1 MPDENQS
8 SVKKQGFNPSFQKP
22 AGSRPV
28 NQGNFQPKFSSG
40 SFNKPLDKPGPPLGT
55 KPSWSSTPV
64 QTKPF
69 GQQSPVGQPQSEPP
83 ISPPKPSFGS
93 QETTFKRGF
102 EPQGIL
108 SNQRP
113 QQSFQKPA
121 VPPFSSSPEIKK
133 PDFEKKEPL
142 SVPSS
147 APWEKQEPV
156 LETKPPEIKQ
166 EPFKDIPLSSS
177 KEATMAELTA
187 EESSGKGG
195 LKKILPF
202 LLIFILLVLAGL
214 AIYKFVLPRFQK
226 PKEVTLTYWGLW
238 ESEATMKGVI
248 DEWEKKNLHIKVNY
262 IQQSPKEYR
271 ERLQSALAR
280 NQGPDI
286 FRYHISWMPMLKNE
300 VAPIPSD
307 VMTTADFESTYYPVI
322 KENLRLGTSYVGLP
336 LGIDTLALFYNED
349 IFQAA
354 GKTPPTSWDQLRQT
368 AIELTTHDES
378 GRIQTAGVAL
388 GTTSNVEHWSDIL
401 GLMMLQ
407 NGVDLAN
414 PTSQLAQDALI
425 YYTIFNKTDNVW
437 NETLPS
443 STIAFA
449 TGKVA
454 MYFGYSWDIFELKNI
469 NPNLKFKVVEIPQL
483 PDTEVNWAS
492 FWVEG
497 VSKRSQASKESWE
510 FLKFLSSKETL
521 QKLYQTQSQTRLFG
535 ELYPRMDMAG
545 LLSTNNLV
553 IPFITQA
560 SQAKTWYLCSR
571 THDNGINDRMIK
583 YFEDAV
589 NGVNSGNSPDDV
601 LSITAQGV
609 SQLLSQYGIGSYQV
623 R

>member
-8 SVKKQGFNPSFQKP
+8 SVKKQGFNPSYQKP
-22 AGSRPV
+22 VGPKPV

-40 SFNKPLDKPGPPLGT
+40 SFNKPLDRPEPPLRT
-55 KPSWSSTPV
+55 KSSWSSPPV

-69 GQQSPVGQPQSEPP
+69 NQQRPVAQPQSEPP
-83 ISPPKPSFGS
+83 AFSPKPPFDS
-93 QETTFKRGF
+93 QKTTFKKGF
-102 EPQGIL
+102 EPQGSL
-108 SNQRP
+108 SSQRP
-113 QQSFQKPA
+113 QQDFQKPA
-121 VPPFSSSPEIKK
+121 VPPFSPAPEVKK

-142 SVPSS
+142 ST
-147 APWEKQEPV
+147 PWDKQEPV
-156 LETKPPEIKQ
+156 LEAKPPEIKQ
-166 EPFKDIPLSSS
+166 EPPQDIPLSPS
-177 KEATMAELTA
+177 KEATMAGLTT
-187 EESSGKGG
+187 EESSGRGG
-195 LKKILPF
+195 LKKIIPF
-202 LLIFILLVLAGL
+202 LLIFVLLILVGL
-214 AIYKFVLPRFQK
+214 AVFKFVLPRFQK
-226 PKEVTLTYWGLW
+226 PEEVTLTYWGLW
-238 ESEATMKGVI
+238 EPETVMKGVL
-248 DEWEKKNLHIKVNY
+248 DEWEKENPNVKINY
-262 IQQSPKEYR
+262 VQQSPKEYR

-286 FRYHISWMPMLKNE
+286 FRYHISWVPMLKNE

-307 VMTTADFESTYYPVI
+307 VMTAADFESTYYPVI
-322 KENLRLGTSYVGLP
+322 RENLRLGTSYVGLP

-368 AIELTTHDES
+368 AIDLTTHDES

-388 GTTSNVEHWSDIL
+388 GTISNIEHWSDIL

-414 PTSQLAQDALI
+414 PTSQLAQDALT

-469 NPNLKFKVVEIPQL
+469 NPNLKFKVVKIPQL
-483 PDTEVNWAS
+483 PDTEINWAS

-510 FLKFLSSKETL
+510 FLKFLSSKEIL

-545 LLSTNNLV
+545 LLSTNNLI

-571 THDNGINDRMIK
+571 TYDNGINDRMIK

-589 NGVNSGNSPDDV
+589 NGINSGSSSDDI
-601 LSITAQGV
+601 LSTTAQGV
-609 SQLLSQYGIGSYQV
+609 SQLLSQYGIGSYQA

>member
-1 MPDENQS
+1 
-8 SVKKQGFNPSFQKP
+8 
-22 AGSRPV
+22 
-28 NQGNFQPKFSSG
+28 
-40 SFNKPLDKPGPPLGT
+40 
-55 KPSWSSTPV
+55 
-64 QTKPF
+64 
-69 GQQSPVGQPQSEPP
+69 
-83 ISPPKPSFGS
+83 
-93 QETTFKRGF
+93 
-102 EPQGIL
+102 
-108 SNQRP
+108 
-113 QQSFQKPA
+113 
-121 VPPFSSSPEIKK
+121 
-133 PDFEKKEPL
+133 
-142 SVPSS
+142 
-147 APWEKQEPV
+147 
-156 LETKPPEIKQ
+156 
-166 EPFKDIPLSSS
+166 
-177 KEATMAELTA
+177 
-187 EESSGKGG
+187 
-195 LKKILPF
+195 
-202 LLIFILLVLAGL
+202 
-214 AIYKFVLPRFQK
+214 
-226 PKEVTLTYWGLW
+226 
-238 ESEATMKGVI
+238 
-248 DEWEKKNLHIKVNY
+248 
-262 IQQSPKEYR
+262 
-271 ERLQSALAR
+271 
-280 NQGPDI
+280 
-286 FRYHISWMPMLKNE
+286 MLKNE

-336 LGIDTLALFYNED
+336 LGMDTLALFYNED

-609 SQLLSQYGIGSYQV
+609 SQLLSQYGIGSYQA

>member
-22 AGSRPV
+22 AGPRPV

-55 KPSWSSTPV
+55 KPSWSSPPV

-238 ESEATMKGVI
+238 ESETVMKGVL
-248 DEWEKKNLHIKVNY
+248 DEWEKKNPNIKVNY

-589 NGVNSGNSPDDV
+589 NSVNSGNSPDDV

-609 SQLLSQYGIGSYQV
+609 SQLLSQYGIGSYQA

>member
-55 KPSWSSTPV
+55 KPSWSSPPV

-69 GQQSPVGQPQSEPP
+69 GQQSPVGQLQSEPS
-83 ISPPKPSFGS
+83 IFPPKPSFGS

-102 EPQGIL
+102 GPQGSL
-108 SNQRP
+108 SNQKP

-238 ESEATMKGVI
+238 ESETVMKGVL
-248 DEWEKKNLHIKVNY
+248 DEWEKKNPNIKVNY

-336 LGIDTLALFYNED
+336 LGMDTLALFYNED

-589 NGVNSGNSPDDV
+589 NGINSGNSSDDV

>member
-55 KPSWSSTPV
+55 KPSWSSPPV

-238 ESEATMKGVI
+238 ESETVMKGVL
-248 DEWEKKNLHIKVNY
+248 DEWEKKNPNIKVNY

-589 NGVNSGNSPDDV
+589 NSVNSGNSPDDV

-609 SQLLSQYGIGSYQV
+609 SQLLSQYGIGSYQA